1 MRGWI
6 TEKWIIPIKEIRGN
20 KEKMCGGKA
29 SVLGTL
35 RRKGLAV
42 PSGVCVCTA
51 AYNTYLDLTGLRG
64 RVLLELNRKPF
75 EEMRWEE
82 LWDLSEKIKHMF
94 SLTPFPQ
101 EMEHE
106 LEAKISSYFG
116 EKAVAVRSSA
126 PGEDSAKTSF
136 AGVHASYVNLHGVL
150 DILHHIRLV
159 WASLWSDTALLYRK
173 EMGLEIFSSAMAV
186 LIQEIVEGRV
196 SGVAFGRSPD
206 DESESVIEA
215 VYGLNKG
222 LVDGTVEPDRWIVS
236 RQTARIKTHFSVER
250 KKAFFTS
257 EEGTELR
264 ILPEYLQ
271 KKPPLSSEEVLK
283 VFELA
288 RRIEDLFGTPQDIE
302 WTFRGTTL
310 YILQARP
317 ITTLP
322 GEGNDE
328 QDEQDE
334 QRRWYL
340 SLRRSFENLKE
351 LRKAIEEKYIPEMQS
366 EARELKKE
374 KLKGLTNSTLA
385 EKIEERA
392 EIYQKWHGIY
402 WNYFIPFAHGARLFG
417 KIYNETVNPYDPY
430 EFTALLSG
438 TEMISLERNRKLEK
452 MANKLRKDPSL
463 LKALKALDNESD
475 TILEKEHELERE
487 NEAEVEVEFKNM
499 PGNKPVIE
507 SGIEFVRENEAR
519 LKKELDSFI
528 SKYGGSYSESLEAR
542 KGLYRLLLKMA
553 SSSRPAGKK
562 NSGQIECLKEKFLS
576 RFNEKNKLFAVELL
590 ELGRASY
597 RLRDD
602 DNIYL
607 GKIEAELKR
616 AILEGRRRLMERD
629 GEKIRLLEIEAFY
642 TPEYREELVKTLRN
656 PACSPK
662 WKKLS
667 KKPEHFRE
675 KVKPRQLLGNPSGKG
690 VSEGYARV
698 IVKEADLFEVKA
710 GEILVCDAV
719 DPNMTFVIPLCLAI
733 IERRGGLLI
742 HGAIIAREYGIPCV
756 TGVPDATHIIKNGD
770 YLSVDGFLGIITV
783 LKRREEMGQE

>member
-1 MRGWI
+1 MWL
-6 TEKWIIPIKEIRGN
+6 IPIEEIQGN

-35 RRKGLAV
+35 HRKGLSV

-64 RVLLELNRKPF
+64 RILLELNRKPF

-94 SLTPFPQ
+94 AFTPFPQ
-101 EMEHE
+101 EMGNE
-106 LEAKISSYFG
+106 LEEEIPRYFG

-126 PGEDSAKTSF
+126 PGEDSEKTSF
-136 AGVHASYVNLHGVL
+136 AGVHASYVNIHGAL

-173 EMGLEIFSSAMAV
+173 EMGLEVLSSSMAV

-206 DESESVIEA
+206 DESEAVVEA

-236 RQTARIKTHFSVER
+236 RQTASIKTHIPVER
-250 KKAFFTS
+250 EKAVFAS
-257 EEGTELR
+257 EEGTELKA
-264 ILPEYLQ
+264 IPENLQ
-271 KKPPLSSEEVLK
+271 KKPPLSAEEVLE

-288 RRIEDLFGTPQDIE
+288 RKTEDLFGTPQDIE
-302 WTFRGTTL
+302 WTFRGTIL

-322 GEGNDE
+322 GEGNDK

-366 EARELKKE
+366 EARELEKE
-374 KLKGLTNSTLA
+374 KLTGLADSTLA
-385 EKIEERA
+385 EKIEKRV

-402 WNYFIPFAHGARLFG
+402 WDHFIPFAHGARLFG
-417 KIYNETVNPYDPY
+417 KIYNETVNPDDPY

-438 TEMISLERNRKLEK
+438 TEMLSLERNRKLEK
-452 MANKLRKDPSL
+452 MADKLRKDPSL
-463 LKALKALDNESD
+463 LKALKTLDNESD

-487 NEAEVEVEFKNM
+487 NKLEKEYGLERKNEFESEIEFKNVPQTE
-499 PGNKPVIE
+499 PGIE
-507 SGIEFVRENEAR
+507 SGIEFARENEVR

-542 KGLYRLLLKMA
+542 RGLYRLLLKIA
-553 SSSRPAGKK
+553 SSPGPSGKK
-562 NSGQIECLKEKFLS
+562 DPNRIGFLKEKFLS
-576 RFNEKNKLFAVELL
+576 SFNEKNKQFAADLL
-590 ELGRASY
+590 DLGRASY

-616 AILEGRRRLMERD
+616 AIIEGRRRLMGRD

-642 TPEYREELVKTLRN
+642 TPQYREELVKTLRN
-656 PACSPK
+656 PAYSPK
-662 WKKLS
+662 WKKFS
-667 KKPEHFRE
+667 RKPNLLRE
-675 KVKPRQLLGNPSGKG
+675 KVKPRQLLGNPSGRG
-690 VSEGYARV
+690 VAEGHARV
-698 IVKEADLFEVKA
+698 ILNEADLFEVKA
-710 GEILVCDAV
+710 GEILVCDAI
-719 DPNMTFVIPLCLAI
+719 DPNMTFVVPLCSAI

-742 HGAIIAREYGIPCV
+742 HGAIIAREYGIPCI
-756 TGVPDATHIIKNGD
+756 TGVPDATQIIKNGD
-770 YLSVDGFLGIITV
+770 YLSVDGFLGIITL
-783 LKRREEMGQE
+783 LKRRE

>member
-1 MRGWI
+1 MWL
-6 TEKWIIPIKEIRGN
+6 IPIEEIQGN

-35 RRKGLAV
+35 HRKGLSV

-64 RVLLELNRKPF
+64 RILLELNRKPF
-75 EEMRWEE
+75 EGMRWEE

-94 SLTPFPQ
+94 ALTPFPQ
-101 EMEHE
+101 EMGNE
-106 LEAKISSYFG
+106 LEEEIPRYFG

-126 PGEDSAKTSF
+126 PGEDSEKTSF
-136 AGVHASYVNLHGVL
+136 AGVHASYVNIHGAL

-173 EMGLEIFSSAMAV
+173 EMGLEVLSSSMAV

-206 DESESVIEA
+206 DDSEAVVEA

-236 RQTARIKTHFSVER
+236 RQTASIKTHIPVER
-250 KKAFFTS
+250 EKAVFVS
-257 EEGTELR
+257 EEGTELKA
-264 ILPEYLQ
+264 IPENLQ
-271 KKPPLSSEEVLK
+271 KKPPLSAEEVLE

-288 RRIEDLFGTPQDIE
+288 RKTEDLFGTPQDIE
-302 WTFRGTTL
+302 WTFRGTIL

-322 GEGNDE
+322 GEGNDK

-366 EARELKKE
+366 EARELEKE
-374 KLKGLTNSTLA
+374 KLTGLSDSTLA
-385 EKIEERA
+385 EKIEKRV

-402 WNYFIPFAHGARLFG
+402 WDHFIPFAHGARLFG
-417 KIYNETVNPYDPY
+417 KIYNETVNPDDPY

-438 TEMISLERNRKLEK
+438 TEMLSLERNRKLEK
-452 MANKLRKDPSL
+452 MADKLRKDPSL
-463 LKALKALDNESD
+463 LKALKALDNESE
-475 TILEKEHELERE
+475 TILTE
-487 NEAEVEVEFKNM
+487 
-499 PGNKPVIE
+499 E
-507 SGIEFVRENEAR
+507 SK
-519 LKKELDSFI
+519 LKKENEKWLKKEFDSFI
-528 SKYGGSYSESLEAR
+528 SKYGGSYSESPEAR
-542 KGLYRLLLKMA
+542 RGFYRLLLNMA
-553 SSSRPAGKK
+553 SSSRVSRKK
-562 NSGQIECLKEKFLS
+562 DSNRIEYLKEKFLS
-576 RFNEKNKLFAVELL
+576 SFNEKNKEFAAELL

-616 AILEGRRRLMERD
+616 AILEGRRKLLERD

-656 PACSPK
+656 PAYSPE
-662 WKKLS
+662 WKKFS
-667 KKPEHFRE
+667 KKPEHFRK
-675 KVKPRQLLGNPSGKG
+675 KVKPRQILGNPSGKG

-698 IVKEADLFEVKA
+698 ITKEADLFEVKA

-719 DPNMTFVIPLCLAI
+719 DPNMTFVIPLCSAI

-756 TGVPDATHIIKNGD
+756 TGVPDATRIIKNGD

-783 LKRREEMGQE
+783 LKSRE